1 MLSSSLH
8 QDSQDS
14 FVTTIDMRF
23 YRVMG
28 QRIAEARKA
37 LNMTQVQL
45 AETLGIPQQTLAHY
59 EVGRSRAP
67 AALIPEIAR
76 VLAVSV
82 ESLMGEEGQPA
93 KRGPAPKLLQQVERI
108 QRLPKAQ
115 QRFVMQMIDTALQA
129 SATATE

>member
-1 MLSSSLH
+1 
-8 QDSQDS
+8 
-14 FVTTIDMRF
+14 VTAIDMRF

-59 EVGRSRAP
+59 EVGRVRAP
-67 AALIPEIAR
+67 AALIPVIAR

-82 ESLMGEEGQPA
+82 ESLMGEQGLPA

-115 QRFVMQMIDTALQA
+115 QRFVMQMIDTVLQQQQA
-129 SATATE
+129 AR